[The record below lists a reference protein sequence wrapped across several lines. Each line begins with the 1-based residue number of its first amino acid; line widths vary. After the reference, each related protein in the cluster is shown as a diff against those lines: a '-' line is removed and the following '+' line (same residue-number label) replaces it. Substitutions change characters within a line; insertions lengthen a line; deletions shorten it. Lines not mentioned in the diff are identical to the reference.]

1 MPIPE
6 FLAKLRA
13 RVGTELMVLPSVAAC
28 VFDERG
34 RLLMALHAEAEPLWA
49 PPGGIIEPD
58 ESPADAA
65 VREVREEVGLD
76 IRVAGLIGVYGGPEF
91 RCVYPNGDQ
100 CSYVTT
106 VYGCTAADADARPD
120 GVEISDVRW
129 VTEQEAARLPQPRWT
144 PLALPDVFAWWR
156 RTFGAF

>member
-1 MPIPE
+1 MITRDFTVATFVIHE
-6 FLAKLRA
+6 GKVLLLWHKKLRKW
-13 RVGTELMVLPSVAAC
+13 L
-28 VFDERG
+28 
-34 RLLMALHAEAEPLWA
+34 
-49 PPGGIIEPD
+49 PPGGHIEPNELPD
-58 ESPADAA
+58 EAA

-76 IRVAGLIGVYGGPEF
+76 IRIQGLIGVYGGPEF

-100 CSYVTT
+100 CAYVTT
-106 VYGCTAADADARPD
+106 VYGCTATGTDARPD